1 MLENFLDTSNWNTIK
16 RLQEND
22 FKKREATEDGIDFS
36 SPPEEGTDE
45 IVRRYKKMTPGELNE
60 LMDTYFIEKELR

>member
-1 MLENFLDTSNWNTIK
+1 MAPQHNMAK
-16 RLQEND
+16 RS
-22 FKKREATEDGIDFS
+22 ATEEDIDFD

-60 LMDTYFIEKELR
+60 IADIYFKGDS